1 MELSF
6 YGTDKT
12 RGQYYKTLAIV
23 RRKGDDFASE
33 LKEQKGRAIW
43 LTGSA
48 RELLITSHVI
58 ELRSSRGNHHAD
70 AMRSARLDAHLDNAQ
85 PAYTIPGSRRCAGS
99 KTAAPPPDAVKRR
112 YPAVTWP
119 ILRTEVSYA
128 NGAHLNLSSFA
139 RRMQSGLCV
148 TATTA
153 PQLPAPGGNRWRGLC
168 FCRSSTR
175 RRWIFSSLD

>member
-1 MELSF
+1 
-6 YGTDKT
+6 
-12 RGQYYKTLAIV
+12 V
-23 RRKGDDFASE
+23 RRKRDDFASE

-70 AMRSARLDAHLDNAQ
+70 AMRSARLLDARSDNAQ

-112 YPAVTWP
+112 YLAHF
-119 ILRTEVSYA
+119 A
-128 NGAHLNLSSFA
+128 N
-139 RRMQSGLCV
+139 
-148 TATTA
+148 
-153 PQLPAPGGNRWRGLC
+153 RG
-168 FCRSSTR
+168 
-175 RRWIFSSLD
+175 